1 MANTY
6 ESQEL
11 VFDGDLET
19 VQPFDS
25 RLLIDIAMRDADWR
39 IELNL
44 IQQEL
49 KRMTREDL
57 RLLHEHMCEDARSL
71 MKNKN
76 VDYAT
81 ESDIFRNFRMFGE
94 LGILVRMSDKLA
106 RLRSILENGRVA
118 VSDESIND
126 TLLDIIN
133 YSVIFAGYLGEQKSK
148 PLEKL

>member
-1 MANTY
+1 VAATY

-11 VFDGDLET
+11 ADHSDLAS

-25 RLLIDIAMRDADWR
+25 RSLISISMRDADWQV
-39 IELNL
+39 ELDI
-44 IQQEL
+44 IQKEL

-57 RLLHEHMCEDARSL
+57 RLLHEHMCEDARNL
-71 MKNKN
+71 MKAKN

-106 RLRSILENGRVA
+106 RLRSIMENGRA
-118 VSDESIND
+118 QVSNESIND
-126 TLLDIIN
+126 TLVDIIN
-133 YSVIFAGYLGEQKSK
+133 YAVIYAGYIGETNVKSS
-148 PLEKL
+148 